1 MPQTQHMI
9 ARLISPKLQEALHY
23 FPVLSITGPRQ
34 SGKTTLV
41 RNLFPEYR
49 YVSLEDPEMRAYANQ
64 DPRGF
69 LASYGVKLI
78 IDEAQYAPDLF
89 SYIQLSVDELREAGL
104 YILTGSQHFLM
115 SEKISQSL
123 AGRVAVFV
131 LLPFSHPEI
140 ESGGFP
146 DANVEERMFRGAFP
160 DLYARN
166 TPPQLFYS
174 SYIQTYL
181 ERDVRQLLN
190 VGDLSTFQSFMKVC
204 AGMSGQQLNMTAISV
219 EIGVSVPTVKRWL
232 SVLETSFA
240 VFLQRPYYRNFQ
252 KRLVKTPRLFFYD
265 TGLVCYLLGIQSA
278 AQLDNYYQKGA
289 IFENWIV
296 AELIKWRHHH
306 GIRPDVYFW
315 RDKTGHEVDCVL
327 EEGGVLKL
335 AEIKSGKTIKPDFF
349 KNLEYIQ
356 QNEGLPKSQSFLLY
370 GGEERQKRQKA
381 TVLGWRHFWEV

>member
-1 MPQTQHMI
+1 MI
-9 ARLISPKLQEALHY
+9 ARLLSPKLKEALQY
-23 FPVLSITGPRQ
+23 FPVISLTGPRQ

-41 RNLFPEYR
+41 RHLFPDYR
-49 YVSLEDPEMRAYANQ
+49 YVSLEDLELRAYANQ

-69 LASYGVKLI
+69 LASYGVRLI

-89 SYIQLSVDELREAGL
+89 SYIQLLVDELRETGL

-115 SEKISQSL
+115 SEKITQSL

-140 ESGGFP
+140 VSAGLP
-146 DANVEERMFRGAFP
+146 DATVEERMFRGAFP

-166 TPPQLFYS
+166 TPPQLFYA
-174 SYIQTYL
+174 SYLQTYL

-190 VGDLSTFQSFMKVC
+190 VGDLATFQSFMKVC
-204 AGMSGQQLNMTAISV
+204 AGMCGQQFNLSSIAI

-232 SVLETSFA
+232 SVLETSFG
-240 VFLQRPYYRNFQ
+240 VFLQRPSYRNFQ

-278 AQLDNYYQKGA
+278 SQLDNYYQKGA

-296 AELIKWRHHH
+296 AEMVKWRYHH

-315 RDKTGHEVDCVL
+315 RDKTGRQVDCL
-327 EEGGVLKL
+327 FEEAGGLKL
-335 AEIKSGKTIKPDFF
+335 IEIKASKTIKSDFF
-349 KNLEYIQ
+349 KNLEFIQ
-356 QNEGLPKSQSFLLY
+356 KTEGLPPSQSYLLY
-370 GGEERQKRQKA
+370 GGEERQIREKA
-381 TVLGWRHFWEV
+381 TVLGWRYFWEV